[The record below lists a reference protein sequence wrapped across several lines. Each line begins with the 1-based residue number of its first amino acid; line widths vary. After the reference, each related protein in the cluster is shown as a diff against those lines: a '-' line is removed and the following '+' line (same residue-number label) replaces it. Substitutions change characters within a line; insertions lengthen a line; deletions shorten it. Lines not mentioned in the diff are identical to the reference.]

1 MQAMYHLDK
10 VFHFAGKFHV
20 FAKTVTESVRLEV
33 VHLNLVLSTMSGV
46 MFCEIYL
53 QSVVHITTIHN
64 LFILFSSF
72 FNRSLIPDFRSLIL
86 HPRSWFSSKP

>member
-1 MQAMYHLDK
+1 MYHLDK

-33 VHLNLVLSTMSGV
+33 VHLNLVLSTVSGV

-72 FNRSLIPDFRSLIL
+72 FN
-86 HPRSWFSSKP
+86 